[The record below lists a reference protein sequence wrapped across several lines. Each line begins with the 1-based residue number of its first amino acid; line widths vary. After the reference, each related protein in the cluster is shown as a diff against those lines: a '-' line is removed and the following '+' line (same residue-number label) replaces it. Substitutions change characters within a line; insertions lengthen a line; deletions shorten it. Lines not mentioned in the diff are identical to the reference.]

1 MHYPALV
8 VLIILDF
15 SEELQDL
22 SKVSDLASMICDP
35 AALTS
40 AWDYCSISA
49 LGELNRG
56 EAAGLDNT
64 TEWHIAR

>member
-22 SKVSDLASMICDP
+22 SKVSDLASI
-35 AALTS
+35 
-40 AWDYCSISA
+40 I
-49 LGELNRG
+49 
-56 EAAGLDNT
+56 
-64 TEWHIAR
+64 